1 MKSILFS
8 RVFAL
13 NGARGFPPRRCLAPA
28 FGAIAL
34 AASLAAPAQESLKAE
49 FRVAATQG
57 REVVV
62 LPAASTSGQV
72 RAASGWISGHSHE
85 TAAQRVHVVNYEGR
99 TFRAATPLEGPW
111 SRIVFDPSRR
121 KFARLLPSVRA
132 EIESPRQLEAA
143 KRALGATRAD
153 FFEKLGFAILHLPD
167 DLHPVEAVAKLNAL
181 SGRPSA
187 SIRLP
192 RPPIQWR

>member
-1 MKSILFS
+1 MKSISFS
-8 RVFAL
+8 RVFAP
-13 NGARGFPPRRCLAPA
+13 NGAKGFPPRRCLAPA
-28 FGAIAL
+28 FGALAL

-49 FRVAATQG
+49 FRVASTQG

-62 LPAASTSGQV
+62 LPGARASGQV
-72 RAASGWISGHSHE
+72 RASAGWISGHSYE

-99 TFRAATPLEGPW
+99 TFRAATPLDGPW

-132 EIESPRQLEAA
+132 EIGSPRQLEAA

>member
-1 MKSILFS
+1 M
-8 RVFAL
+8 
-13 NGARGFPPRRCLAPA
+13 P
-28 FGAIAL
+28 
-34 AASLAAPAQESLKAE
+34 APAQESPAAE

-62 LPAASTSGQV
+62 LPAAKASGQV
-72 RAASGWISGHSHE
+72 RSASGWINGYSRE
-85 TAAQRVHVVNYEGR
+85 TAAQRVHLVYFEGR
-99 TFRAATPLEGPW
+99 AFRAVTPLEGPS
-111 SRIVFDPSRR
+111 SRIAFDPSRR
-121 KFARLLPSVRA
+121 KFARLLPSIRA

-153 FFEKLGFAILHLPD
+153 FFEKLGFAILHLPP
-167 DLHPVEAVAKLNAL
+167 DLHPVEAVAKLRAL
-181 SGRPSA
+181 PGQPRA